1 MGNLKQNLNQNNT
14 RMKLSLIIAGLALST
29 AAKKFNPK
37 RTPESMR
44 GLNEDRFEVVDGKK
58 VGTDALNYGALEDAG
73 EATVYCLRE
82 SRAFDKYCHQYNA
95 KEGKAVRYA
104 DFTVDGD
111 CTSWEDED
119 GEPTTESVYCL
130 AQDCMFDYCL
140 WRRDEQL
147 ATCEAFVADWE
158 AAVAAATTAADGED
172 QCQKIKFGVC
182 VSTKEAI
189 TVGDYTGRNIRFA
202 QRKNGFKRPGWGN
215 VYNYNN
221 MHDDLDTNDATDGEF
236 VSAVCTEYYDDLDTL
251 GDTY

>member
-1 MGNLKQNLNQNNT
+1 
-14 RMKLSLIIAGLALST
+14 MKLSLIIAGLALST
-29 AAKKFNPK
+29 AARRFNPK
-37 RTPESMR
+37 KTPESMQ
-44 GLNEDRFEVVDGKK
+44 GQNVDRFEVVDGKK
-58 VGTDALNYGALEDAG
+58 VGTDALDYENS
-73 EATVYCLRE
+73 EASAYCLRE
-82 SRAFDKYCHQYNA
+82 SKAFDKYCHQYNA
-95 KEGKAVRYA
+95 KVGKPVRYA

-111 CTSWEDED
+111 CTSWEDDD

-158 AAVAAATTAADGED
+158 AAVDAATAAADGED
-172 QCQKIKFGVC
+172 QCAKRKFDVC
-182 VSTKEAI
+182 VRPRVAL
-189 TVGDYTGRNIRFA
+189 TVGDYEGKNIRAA
-202 QRKNGFKRPGWGN
+202 QKANGAKRPGWGN

-221 MHDDLDTNDATDGEF
+221 MHDDLDTNDATEGDF